1 MGYNLSVFTDASLHL
16 STSYDF
22 LHSLFLMDAF
32 HIQIFPS
39 LLPFWQAFPHKNPT
53 HVENPSLLMQSQANT
68 LPWLALSS
76 AQCFPSSPLPPL
88 WESSFGLGLYIF
100 CICRA
105 AGSRRSLEK
114 LRQRFSWGS
123 PGRKPTSTHPQAS
136 FGMSLQPG
144 SWQGDWG
151 FSQPLSFRSGNWS
164 AVHTTIKQ
172 EARLQIID
180 LPLRFTVQD

>member
-1 MGYNLSVFTDASLHL
+1 MLHFTCL
-16 STSYDF
+16 
-22 LHSLFLMDAF
+22 
-32 HIQIFPS
+32 
-39 LLPFWQAFPHKNPT
+39 
-53 HVENPSLLMQSQANT
+53 LLMIFSIPFSLRMLFIFKSFPLCFHFDKLSLIKTQPMLKT
-68 LPWLALSS
+68 LPYWYSPKPTRCHGWLWAQH
-76 AQCFPSSPLPPL
+76 QCFPSSPLPPL
-88 WESSFGLGLYIF
+88 WESSFGRGLYIF
-100 CICRA
+100 GICRA
-105 AGSRRSLEK
+105 AGSSRSLEK

-172 EARLQIID
+172 EVKLQIID